1 MMESLQS
8 MFSSNSE
15 AVFFVVV
22 FSAVFFAT
30 LAGAA
35 VIVNRGA
42 VRRRLEPGAETRGR
56 GAGDRGTTPSVVKDV
71 APTGL
76 DRIFKRVQ
84 ERVGPK
90 DEAETSSIRLKLNQA
105 GYTGPSAVS
114 RYYTIRVVL
123 SVGLPLIVALAAPAL
138 TRTAPV
144 QTVLLIGVLAGLF
157 GLYFPHLWVS
167 HRVSAR
173 QQEARDGFPDAL
185 DLLLVCVEAGLGLNA
200 AIHRVGQEIGKAHP
214 VLGTQFDI
222 IGLELRAGM
231 SRELALRN
239 LAERLGIDEVKSL
252 VAILI
257 QSDTLGTSIAQ
268 ALRVHAEDMRKRRM
282 LRAEEKAHKLPV
294 KLSFPLVGFILPCL
308 ILTILTPAIIRI
320 VRVLLP
326 TLGG

>member
-1 MMESLQS
+1 MESLQS
-8 MFSSNSE
+8 MISSNSE
-15 AVFFVVV
+15 AVFLIVI

-30 LAGAA
+30 MAGAA
-35 VIVNRGA
+35 VIANRGA
-42 VRRRLEPGAETRGR
+42 VRRRLELGVDHRAR
-56 GAGDRGTTPSVVKDV
+56 GAAADQGKPSVVKDV

-90 DEAETSSIRLKLNQA
+90 NEAETSSIRLRLTQA
-105 GYTGPSAVS
+105 GYMGANAVG
-114 RYYTIRVVL
+114 RYFTIRVVL
-123 SVGLPLIVALAAPAL
+123 SVGLPLIVVLAAPAL

-144 QTVLLIGVLAGLF
+144 QTVLLIGVLAGLI
-157 GLYFPHLWVS
+157 GLYFPYMWVS
-167 HRVSAR
+167 HRISAR
-173 QQEARDGFPDAL
+173 QQEAQDGFHDVL

-200 AIHRVGQEIGKAHP
+200 ALHRVGQEIGKAHEL
-214 VLGTQFDI
+214 LGAQFDI
-222 IGLELRAGM
+222 VGLELRAGM

-268 ALRVHAEDMRKRRM
+268 ALRIHAEDMRKRRM

>member
-1 MMESLQS
+1 
-8 MFSSNSE
+8 
-15 AVFFVVV
+15 
-22 FSAVFFAT
+22 
-30 LAGAA
+30 
-35 VIVNRGA
+35 
-42 VRRRLEPGAETRGR
+42 
-56 GAGDRGTTPSVVKDV
+56 
-71 APTGL
+71 
-76 DRIFKRVQ
+76 
-84 ERVGPK
+84 
-90 DEAETSSIRLKLNQA
+90 
-105 GYTGPSAVS
+105 
-114 RYYTIRVVL
+114 VL
-123 SVGLPLIVALAAPAL
+123 SVGLPLIVVLAAPAL

-144 QTVLLIGVLAGLF
+144 QTVLLIGVLAGLI
-157 GLYFPHLWVS
+157 GLYFPHMWVA
-167 HRVSAR
+167 HRISAR
-173 QQEARDGFPDAL
+173 QQEAQDGFPDAL

-200 AIHRVGQEIGKAHP
+200 ALHRVGQEIGKAHE
-214 VLGTQFDI
+214 VLGAQFDI
-222 IGLELRAGM
+222 VGLELRAGM

-268 ALRVHAEDMRKRRM
+268 ALRIHAEDMRKRRM

>member
-1 MMESLQS
+1 MESLQS
-8 MFSSNSE
+8 LISSNSE
-15 AVFFVVV
+15 AVFLIVI
-22 FSAVFFAT
+22 FSAVFFAAM
-30 LAGAA
+30 AGAA
-35 VIVNRGA
+35 VIANRGA
-42 VRRRLEPGAETRGR
+42 VRRRLEPGAESSAR
-56 GAGDRGTTPSVVKDV
+56 GAALEQGKPSVVKDV
-71 APTGL
+71 EPTGL
-76 DRIFKRVQ
+76 DRIFKRVH
-84 ERVGPK
+84 ERIGPK
-90 DEAETSSIRLKLNQA
+90 DEAETSSIRLKLTQA
-105 GYTGPSAVS
+105 GYMSANAVG
-114 RYYTIRVVL
+114 RYFTIRVLL
-123 SVGLPLIVALAAPAL
+123 SIGLPLIVVLAAPAL

-144 QTVLLIGVLAGLF
+144 QTVLLIGVLAGLI
-157 GLYFPHLWVS
+157 GLYFPHMWVS
-167 HRVSAR
+167 HRISTR

-200 AIHRVGQEIGKAHP
+200 ALHRVGQEIGKAHE

-231 SRELALRN
+231 SRELALRT

-268 ALRVHAEDMRKRRM
+268 ALRIHAEDMRRRRM

>member
-8 MFSSNSE
+8 LFSSNTQT
-15 AVFFVVV
+15 VFFIVI

-30 LAGAA
+30 LAVAA

-42 VRRRLEPGAETRGR
+42 VRRRLEPGAEHRGH
-56 GAGDRGTTPSVVKDV
+56 GAGKSDTPSVVKDA

-76 DRIFKRVQ
+76 DRILNRVH

-90 DEAETSSIRLKLNQA
+90 DEAETSSVRLKLAQA
-105 GYTGPSAVS
+105 GYMGANAVG
-114 RYYTIRVVL
+114 RYFTIRVVL
-123 SVGLPLIVALAAPAL
+123 SVGLPLVVVLAAPAL

-144 QTVLLIGVLAGLF
+144 QTVLLIGVLAGLI

-167 HRVSAR
+167 HRISAR
-173 QQEARDGFPDAL
+173 QQEAQDGFPDAL

-200 AIHRVGQEIGKAHP
+200 ALHRVGQEIGKAHE

-222 IGLELRAGM
+222 VGLELRAGM

-268 ALRVHAEDMRKRRM
+268 ALRAHPCRGYAQETDVAGGRKS
-282 LRAEEKAHKLPV
+282 P
-294 KLSFPLVGFILPCL
+294 
-308 ILTILTPAIIRI
+308 
-320 VRVLLP
+320 
-326 TLGG
+326 

>member
-1 MMESLQS
+1 MESLQS
-8 MFSSNSE
+8 LLSSNSE
-15 AVFFVVV
+15 AVFLIVI
-22 FSAVFFAT
+22 FSAVFFAAM
-30 LAGAA
+30 AGAA
-35 VIVNRGA
+35 VIANRGA
-42 VRRRLEPGAETRGR
+42 VRRRLEPGAESRAR
-56 GAGDRGTTPSVVKDV
+56 GAAFDQGKPSVVKDV
-71 APTGL
+71 EPTGL
-76 DRIFKRVQ
+76 DRIFKRVH
-84 ERVGPK
+84 ERIGPK
-90 DEAETSSIRLKLNQA
+90 DEAETSSIRLKLTQA
-105 GYTGPSAVS
+105 GYMSANAVG
-114 RYYTIRVVL
+114 RYFTIRVLL
-123 SVGLPLIVALAAPAL
+123 SIGLPLIVVLAAPAL

-144 QTVLLIGVLAGLF
+144 QTVLLIGVLAGLI
-157 GLYFPHLWVS
+157 GLYFPHMWVS
-167 HRVSAR
+167 HRISTR
-173 QQEARDGFPDAL
+173 QQEAQDGFPDAL

-200 AIHRVGQEIGKAHP
+200 ALHRVGQEIGKAHE

-268 ALRVHAEDMRKRRM
+268 ALRIHAEDMRRRRM

>member
-1 MMESLQS
+1 MGS
-8 MFSSNSE
+8 
-15 AVFFVVV
+15 
-22 FSAVFFAT
+22 
-30 LAGAA
+30 
-35 VIVNRGA
+35 
-42 VRRRLEPGAETRGR
+42 
-56 GAGDRGTTPSVVKDV
+56 
-71 APTGL
+71 
-76 DRIFKRVQ
+76 
-84 ERVGPK
+84 
-90 DEAETSSIRLKLNQA
+90 
-105 GYTGPSAVS
+105 SAVS

-123 SVGLPLIVALAAPAL
+123 SVGLPLIVVFAAPTL
-138 TRTAPV
+138 TQTASV
-144 QTVLLIGVLAGLF
+144 QTVLLIGVLAGLI
-157 GLYFPHLWVS
+157 GLYFPHMWVS
-167 HRVSAR
+167 HRISTR

-185 DLLLVCVEAGLGLNA
+185 DLLLICVEAGLGLNA
-200 AIHRVGQEIGKAHP
+200 ALHRVGQEIGKAHP

-268 ALRVHAEDMRKRRM
+268 ALRVHAEDMRRRRM

>member
-8 MFSSNSE
+8 LISSNSE
-15 AVFFVVV
+15 AVFFVVT

-30 LAGAA
+30 LAVAA
-35 VIVNRGA
+35 VVVNRGA
-42 VRRRLEPGAETRGR
+42 VRRRLQPGAENRPRGDARR
-56 GAGDRGTTPSVVKDV
+56 GAPSVVKDTE
-71 APTGL
+71 PTGFV
-76 DRIFKRVQ
+76 DRMFKRVQ

-90 DEAETSSIRLKLNQA
+90 DEAETSSIRLRLTQA
-105 GYTGPSAVS
+105 GYMGANAVG
-114 RYYTIRVVL
+114 RYFTIRVVL
-123 SVGLPLIVALAAPAL
+123 SVGLPLIVVLAAPAL

-144 QTVLLIGVLAGLF
+144 QTVLLIGVLAGLI
-157 GLYFPHLWVS
+157 GLYFPYMWVS
-167 HRVSAR
+167 HRISAR
-173 QQEARDGFPDAL
+173 QQEAQDGFPDAL

-200 AIHRVGQEIGKAHP
+200 ALHRVGQEIGKAHEL
-214 VLGTQFDI
+214 LGAQFDI
-222 IGLELRAGM
+222 VGLELRAGM

-268 ALRVHAEDMRKRRM
+268 ALRIHAEDMRRRRM